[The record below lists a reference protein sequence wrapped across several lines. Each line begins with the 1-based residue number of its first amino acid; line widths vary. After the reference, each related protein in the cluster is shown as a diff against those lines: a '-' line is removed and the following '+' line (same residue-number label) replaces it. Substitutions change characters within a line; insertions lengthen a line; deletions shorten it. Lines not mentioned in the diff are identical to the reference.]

1 MFIIGYIAPSDL
13 LKSNTLEFS
22 LYSVI
27 TRTSNT
33 LDSFAVSLT
42 YIKNYNYL
50 LYYILTPTVETK
62 DTAIYV

>member
-62 DTAIYV
+62 DAAIYV

>member
-1 MFIIGYIAPSDL
+1 MFIIGHIAHSDL

-27 TRTSNT
+27 TRASNT

-62 DTAIYV
+62 DAAIYV